1 VIPPGATTAVALI
14 LVLATFEGY
23 CLVDCARADQ
33 VRYLSRWTWAVIM
46 LVTIPFG
53 GILYLTYGKV
63 R

>member
-1 VIPPGATTAVALI
+1 VALI

>member
-1 VIPPGATTAVALI
+1 MALI

-33 VRYLSRWTWAVIM
+33 VRYFSRWTWAVIL